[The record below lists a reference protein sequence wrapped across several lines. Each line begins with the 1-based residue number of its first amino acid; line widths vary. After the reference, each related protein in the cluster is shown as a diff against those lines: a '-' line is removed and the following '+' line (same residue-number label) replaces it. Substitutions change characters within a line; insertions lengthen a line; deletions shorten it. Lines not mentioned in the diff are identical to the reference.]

1 MMSDILGLTTAA
13 VVVVI
18 IMSAAAADPRPQ
30 TITSQHP
37 NHCAPDFVDVQM
49 DASIKQLKSICELD
63 DSFPREQQYIG
74 LEWGG
79 VVTSNLCPGSSDTK
93 CCTQPQC
100 FTPSG
105 TGTCMQ
111 TSLCASK
118 DGNSLGGY
126 CNGPGDLQC
135 CVTGVSSIAT
145 YGVDVSTT
153 ITTSAASC
161 FKSSGISY
169 VVPRGYMSIGA
180 VDTQVCT
187 SLSNAQSAGITTR
200 DVYLFPCPTCSK
212 SAASQ
217 MSELASYLKSNCASA
232 WSGRVWLDIEGTQY
246 WTGSTSNNQAW
257 YMQLKDSCSTLGVR
271 CVVYSS
277 YYQWQGIF
285 GTTSFSY
292 GSELP
297 LWYAQYDNSASFSDF
312 SAFGGWSKPHAKQYQ
327 GDVTLCSMGV
337 DRNYASGSF

>member
-1 MMSDILGLTTAA
+1 MLQVLIVLLAVFAPMAVRSEYTNSTAGICSYSDTCNVGGYEGACVSI
-13 VVVVI
+13 
-18 IMSAAAADPRPQ
+18 SAGCC
-30 TITSQHP
+30 S
-37 NHCAPDFVDVQM
+37 
-49 DASIKQLKSICELD
+49 
-63 DSFPREQQYIG
+63 
-74 LEWGG
+74 GG
-79 VVTSNLCPGSSDTK
+79 VVTSNLCPGSSDIK
-93 CCTQPQC
+93 CCTQPKC
-100 FTPSG
+100 STPSG
-105 TGTCMQ
+105 SGTCMQ
-111 TSLCASK
+111 TSLCSSK
-118 DGNSLGGY
+118 GGKSVSGY
-126 CNGPGDLQC
+126 CAGPSDLQC
-135 CVTGVSSIAT
+135 CVTGGSSTAT

-217 MSELASYLKSNCASA
+217 MSELVSYLKSNCASA

-246 WTGSTSNNQAW
+246 WMSSTSSNQAW
-257 YMQLKDSCSTLGVR
+257 YKQLKDSCSTYGVR
-271 CVVYSS
+271 CGVYSS

-297 LWYAQYDNSASFSDF
+297 LWYAHYDNSASFSDF
-312 SAFGGWSKPHAKQYQ
+312 SAFGGWSTPHAKQYQ
-327 GDVTLCSMGV
+327 GDVGLCSMNV
-337 DRNYASGSF
+337 DRNYASDAF